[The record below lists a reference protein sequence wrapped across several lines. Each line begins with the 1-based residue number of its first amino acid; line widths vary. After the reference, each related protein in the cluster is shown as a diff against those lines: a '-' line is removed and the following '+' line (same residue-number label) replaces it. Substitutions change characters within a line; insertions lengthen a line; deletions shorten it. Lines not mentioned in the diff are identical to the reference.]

1 MKKSNVFSR
10 NEKEEIMEGNDTGRI
25 ENKIKKKEKKGV
37 DVVGSVDST
46 VTIVGKSFLNTI
58 FRYLYNMIHNSMGT
72 CFQRILR

>member
-1 MKKSNVFSR
+1 M
-10 NEKEEIMEGNDTGRI
+10 
-25 ENKIKKKEKKGV
+25 
-37 DVVGSVDST
+37 DVVGSVDSM